1 MFVFLL
7 YAVLQ
12 VGGGGFLLLL
22 LLFYFCCV
30 KNTSAFFFFSV
41 PFSEVLLKY
50 VFVIIL
56 TVRLLAT
63 AATAVVAVS

>member
-1 MFVFLL
+1 MR
-7 YAVLQ
+7 YRYYRSAV
-12 VGGGGFLLLL
+12 VA
-22 LLFYFCCV
+22 FCCYSSTFV
-30 KNTSAFFFFSV
+30 VSKIRV
-41 PFSEVLLKY
+41 PFSSSLSPFPTLEVLLKY